1 MSEKKY
7 KIFIGIPA
15 ATHVENE
22 CIQSVFRSATV
33 KDSRIE
39 GYILNIQKGYL
50 VDDNRNQI
58 AKNALDSGADYL
70 VMVDSDTV
78 IPETG
83 ISQLLDIITLDPDI
97 KLVAGWQHRKL
108 THTGETE
115 TFVGDGEKDYIKR
128 YTDKELR
135 ELAKTSSAIEV
146 KGTGFG
152 FVMIDL
158 SVIKEMLDKNIVPF
172 KYVVYDAFKRGSR
185 LSEDN
190 YFCEVVRNHLGY
202 KVMCAVNVQCGHIWK
217 EIF

>member
-1 MSEKKY
+1 MTNGKY
-7 KIFIGIPA
+7 NFFIGIPS

-22 CIQSVFRSATV
+22 CIQSVFNAAMV
-33 KDSRIE
+33 KDARINSFR
-39 GYILNIQKGYL
+39 LHIQRGYL

-58 AKNALDSGADYL
+58 AKSALDSGADYL

-83 ISQLLDIITLDPDI
+83 ISQLLDIITLDSDI
-97 KLVAGWQHRKL
+97 KLVAGWQRRKL

-115 TFVGDGEKDYIKR
+115 TFVGDGQRDYVKR
-128 YTDKELR
+128 YTDKELG
-135 ELAKTSSAIEV
+135 ELSKTSSAIEI

-158 SVIKEMLDKNIVPF
+158 SVIREMLDKNIVPF
-172 KYVVYDAFKRGSR
+172 KYVVYDAFKLGSR

-190 YFCEVVRNHLGY
+190 YFCEMVRNHLGY
-202 KVMCAVNVQCGHIWK
+202 KVMCALNVGCGHIWK

>member
-1 MSEKKY
+1 MTNGKY
-7 KIFIGIPA
+7 NFFIGIPS

-22 CIQSVFRSATV
+22 CIQSVFNAAMV
-33 KDSRIE
+33 KDARINSFR
-39 GYILNIQKGYL
+39 LHIQRGYL

-58 AKNALDSGADYL
+58 AKSALDSGADYL

-83 ISQLLDIITLDPDI
+83 ISQLLDIITLDSDI
-97 KLVAGWQHRKL
+97 KLVAGWQRRKL

-115 TFVGDGEKDYIKR
+115 TFVGDGQRDYVKR
-128 YTDKELR
+128 YTDKELG
-135 ELAKTSSAIEV
+135 ELSKTSSAIEI

-158 SVIKEMLDKNIVPF
+158 SVIREMLDKNIVPF
-172 KYVVYDAFKRGSR
+172 KYVVYDAFKLGSR

-190 YFCEVVRNHLGY
+190 YFCEMVRNHLGY
-202 KVMCAVNVQCGHIWK
+202 KVMCALNVGCGHIWK
-217 EIF
+217 EVF

>member
-1 MSEKKY
+1 MTNGKY
-7 KIFIGIPA
+7 NFFIGIPS

-22 CIQSVFRSATV
+22 CIQSVFNAAMV
-33 KDSRIE
+33 KDARINSFR
-39 GYILNIQKGYL
+39 LHIQRGYL

-83 ISQLLDIITLDPDI
+83 ISQLLDIITLDSDI
-97 KLVAGWQHRKL
+97 KLVAGWQRRKL

-115 TFVGDGEKDYIKR
+115 TFVGDGQRDYVKR
-128 YTDKELR
+128 YTDKELG
-135 ELAKTSSAIEV
+135 ELSKTSSAIEI

-158 SVIKEMLDKNIVPF
+158 SVIREMLDKNIVPF
-172 KYVVYDAFKRGSR
+172 KYVVYDAFKLGSR

-190 YFCEVVRNHLGY
+190 YFCEMVRNHLGY
-202 KVMCAVNVQCGHIWK
+202 KVMCALNVGCGHIWK
-217 EIF
+217 EVF